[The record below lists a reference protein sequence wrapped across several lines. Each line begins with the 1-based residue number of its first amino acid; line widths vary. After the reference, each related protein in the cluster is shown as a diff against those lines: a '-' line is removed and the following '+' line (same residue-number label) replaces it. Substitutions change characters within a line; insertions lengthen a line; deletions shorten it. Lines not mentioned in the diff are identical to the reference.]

1 MSARAPGSYRL
12 PWGRVLF
19 SAAILL
25 GLVATYATLPVG
37 QTLRSLIHRID
48 TLGPWAGVAF
58 VLVYAAASVLLLPV
72 WILTVAAGGAFGIAR
87 GSVLVLAGATLGA
100 MAAFALSRT
109 VLRGWVRRA
118 ARANPTYATLD
129 HAIAARGGWI
139 VFLVRLTPVFPFV
152 YVNYLFG
159 LTAIPAKT
167 YLVATIVGM
176 IPATLVYVALG
187 ASAEAAATGQV
198 AAWSTARIALTAAG
212 IVAAVVV
219 TFIVARIATRA
230 VRDAG
235 KKGSGLPLGHSE

>member
-12 PWGRVLF
+12 PWGRVLLG
-19 SAAILL
+19 AAILF
-25 GLVATYATLPVG
+25 GLLATYATLPVG

-87 GSVLVLAGATLGA
+87 GSIFVLLGATIGA
-100 MAAFALSRT
+100 MAAFALART
-109 VLRGWVRRA
+109 ALRGWVRRA

-139 VFLVRLTPVFPFV
+139 VFLVRLTPAFPFV

-159 LTAIPAKT
+159 LTGIPAKT
-167 YLVATIVGM
+167 YLFTTILGM
-176 IPATLVYVALG
+176 VPATLVYVSFG
-187 ASAEAAATGQV
+187 ASAEAAATGEV
-198 AAWSTARIALTAAG
+198 ASWSTARIVLTATG
-212 IVAAVVV
+212 IVAAIVV
-219 TFIVARIATRA
+219 TFIVARLATRA

-235 KKGSGLPLGHSE
+235 R